1 MARPLRLCFAGARY
15 HVIARST
22 SDGVLF
28 ADDLDRENFLAGL
41 DRVVDR
47 HRWICHAY
55 CLMSTHY
62 HLVIETPL
70 ANLPVGMQQLNG
82 DHASR
87 FNERHRRNGHLFGS
101 RYRSI
106 LVEDGRYLLAVCRY
120 VMLNPVRAGLCDL
133 PEAWPWSSYRATTGL
148 EPTPKLLTTETI
160 LAEVGGDTY
169 GAGQEALRE
178 FVAAGI
184 DDAVDDRVRGERLGG
199 NRFLRERFGIE
210 PPLAEIP
217 RAHIE
222 PLRRPL
228 AEIFAHEPLP
238 VASAYRSY
246 GYSLREIAVHVGRHY
261 STVSRQLA
269 REEAVLAGE
278 RSAPNRDEIGAMQ
291 DLTPG

>member
-1 MARPLRLCFAGARY
+1 VARPLRLSFAGARY

-28 ADDLDRENFLAGL
+28 ADDLDREQFLVRL

-87 FNERHRRNGHLFGS
+87 FNERHGRKGHLFGS

-106 LVEDGRYLLAVCRY
+106 LVDDARYLLAVCRY

-133 PEAWPWSSYRATTGL
+133 PEAWPWSSYRATNGL

-169 GAGQEALRE
+169 RAGQETLRE
-178 FVAAGI
+178 FVGAGI
-184 DDAVDDRVRGERLGG
+184 DDAVADRVRGERLGG
-199 NRFLRERFGIE
+199 NAFLRERFGID

-228 AEIFAHEPLP
+228 AEIFASELLP
-238 VASAYRSY
+238 VVSAYRSY
-246 GYSLREIAVHVGRHY
+246 GYTLREIAVHIGRHY
-261 STVSRQLA
+261 STVSRRLA
-269 REEAVLAGE
+269 REEEALAGE
-278 RSAPNRDEIGAMQ
+278 RLAPKRDEVAGTQ